1 MMKKNYKKV
10 MAGLFGIAAAFIM
23 AGGLQSK
30 DASAKRKI
38 QNLQENKVYQID
50 LDQDGK
56 KEKVQYTLKVVSK
69 IADSYDELFE
79 YQIKINGKVAF
90 RQKNLYDAYFP
101 QLQLTDIDKKDGVL
115 DLWGYCMGESDDVIL
130 SSLFEYRS
138 GKLKRVFD
146 LKYKQVD
153 DKFVL
158 LQGELSRVGKNGVFY
173 VTMDRAFGIDY
184 VTGNHYDEIPYRLK
198 NGKVTRVKTHT
209 YRIVSI
215 ISAEKDHQKL
225 IAKKD
230 TKFYSSVKNQKKVAF
245 VLKKGQKVR
254 AVKLYYDGKKLLVQF
269 KTQRGKLGWLDTKG
283 YSFEKRPFSNEIFCD

>member
-1 MMKKNYKKV
+1 MKKNYRKV
-10 MAGLFGIAAAFIM
+10 MLGVFGIAAAFIM
-23 AGGLQSK
+23 AGGLRSK
-30 DASAKRKI
+30 DAFAKEKI
-38 QNLQENKVYQID
+38 RDLQENKVYQID

-56 KEKVQYTLKVVSK
+56 KEKVQYTLKAASK
-69 IADSYDELFE
+69 ISDSYDELFE

-90 RQKNLYDAYFP
+90 RQKDLYDAYFP
-101 QLQLTDIDKKDGVL
+101 QLQLADIDKKDGVL
-115 DLWGYCMGESDDVIL
+115 DLWGYCMGESDDVVF

-138 GKLKRVFD
+138 GKLKRVFN
-146 LKYKQVD
+146 LKYKRVD
-153 DKFVL
+153 EKFFVQ
-158 LQGELSRVGKNGVFY
+158 QGELSRVGKNGVFY
-173 VTMDRAFGIDY
+173 VTMDRAFSIDY

-198 NGKVTRVKTHT
+198 NGKVTRVKTNT

-215 ISAEKDHQKL
+215 VSEGKDNQWL
-225 IAKKD
+225 IAKKG

-245 VLKKGQKVR
+245 VLKKGQKVK